1 MSNLVVLKIGG
12 SVITDKKRENFFR
25 QDVMARIAKEIARCW
40 STPLIIIHGAGSFGH
55 PIAKQ
60 YRIERGYREQGQLE
74 GFVKTLQSVKTL
86 NHHVVTTLIET
97 GIGAVGMPASTLF
110 ITRKGIIET
119 AHLDLVFS
127 ALDLGIIPVTC
138 GDAVFDRELKFTVLS
153 GDQIA
158 IHLAKSLKASR
169 IVFASD
175 VDGVYD
181 VDRETGEKRLLEKLD
196 YRKHSTLFYGGVEGE
211 DVTGGMFY
219 KVENGFEAVK
229 AGVEVVIVNGLVEGR
244 IEGAVK
250 GKPVK
255 GTTLVM

>member
-40 STPLIIIHGAGSFGH
+40 PTPLVIIHGAGSFGH
-55 PIAKQ
+55 PVAKQ
-60 YRIERGYREQGQLE
+60 YSVDKGYREQGQLE

-86 NHHVVTTLIET
+86 NQHVVNTLIET

-119 AHLDLVFS
+119 AHLDLVLS
-127 ALDLGIIPVTC
+127 ALDLGVIPVTC

-181 VDRETGEKRLLEKLD
+181 VDRETGEKRLLDKLD
-196 YRKHSTLFYGGVEGE
+196 YRKHTTLLYGGVEGE
-211 DVTGGMFY
+211 DITGGMFY

-229 AGVEVVIVNGLVEGR
+229 AGAEVVIVNGLVEGR
-244 IEGAVK
+244 IEAAVK
-250 GKPVK
+250 GKPVT